1 VFGFV
6 KAKVFFLFGCGL
18 CCQFNTVVFLRG
30 RVVFFSFGVLRDA
43 RVGRHRHDCAFFFL
57 VCSCNFEIRE

>member
-30 RVVFFSFGVLRDA
+30 SVFSFF
-43 RVGRHRHDCAFFFL
+43 FFFL
-57 VCSCNFEIRE
+57 VVARCARWSSPP